1 LLLVLI
7 ISRLIWVCFP
17 FAAVEW
23 LQKYTGL
30 TSKHQATLDT
40 KQETILQEEINR
52 LEVDAMT
59 TVEVRMRFLQTMISP
74 Y

>member
-1 LLLVLI
+1 
-7 ISRLIWVCFP
+7 
-17 FAAVEW
+17 VEW